1 MKRCMRSMVL
11 AGAMMAG
18 GSAASAA
25 PATIGIDGGRVIS
38 PAAEADGII
47 SFKGLPYAAPPVGP
61 RRWMPPA
68 PVVPWA
74 QPRRA
79 DAFGADCFQAVS
91 GQSPASRPRSED
103 CLYLNVWTP
112 KLGAPAGQM
121 AAKLPVYVWF
131 HGGGSRVGSGAEP
144 AFDGS
149 AMARKGIVV
158 VTVNYRLGPLGFL
171 STAELS
177 RESGHGASGNYGFMD
192 DLAALRWVR
201 RNIAT
206 FGGDP
211 GRVTIGGESSGSV
224 TTSVLMVSP
233 LGRGLFSQVIGESG
247 SSLRVHEYGSMGAT
261 SLADEEAKGAQL
273 IAALGVGDLAGMRA
287 ASAQAVLD
295 ASVRTGTF
303 YNLPVVDGVLLPD
316 APWRI
321 FARHEQND
329 VPLLVGWNAQE
340 GSLNLLM
347 GHKPFSEL
355 LKGYYGT
362 DAARIAPFYAP
373 RSEDDLQ
380 AYIRAAG
387 DNGIAYGTWTWAYAQ
402 TQSGRQP
409 VYVYEFDHAPPIPAG
424 AFGPAFDVTLAGAF
438 HGAEIPYAF
447 DTLSSRPDW
456 AVTDVDRA
464 IAATMS
470 AYWVNFIK
478 TGHPNGMR
486 STGSSLASWP
496 RYTPDLAPQRMRIGA
511 VSQAEADPDFA
522 RFLAIKAAHEHL
534 DPALPGPPPNGR

>member
-1 MKRCMRSMVL
+1 MKRCILAMFL
-11 AGAMMAG
+11 AGAMTAG
-18 GSAASAA
+18 FSGADAA
-25 PATIGIDGGRVIS
+25 PAPPSTIAIDGGRVIR
-38 PAAEADGII
+38 PAADAEGIT

-61 RRWMPPA
+61 RRWRPPA

-74 QPRRA
+74 QPRKA
-79 DAFGADCFQAVS
+79 DTFGADCFQAVS
-91 GQSPASRPRSED
+91 GESPASRPRSED

-112 KLGAPAGQM
+112 AGRN

-131 HGGGSRVGSGAEP
+131 HGGGSRVGSGAQP
-144 AFDGS
+144 GFDGS

-171 STAELS
+171 STPELS
-177 RESGHGASGNYGFMD
+177 RESLHGASGNYGFMD

-211 GRVTIGGESSGSV
+211 ARVTIGGESSGSV

-233 LGRGLFSQVIGESG
+233 QAKGLFQRAIGESG

-261 SLADEEAKGAQL
+261 SLADEEAKGGKL
-273 IAALGVGDLAGMRA
+273 MAALGVGNLAGMRA
-287 ASAQAVLD
+287 ASAQHVLD
-295 ASVRTGTF
+295 ASVRAGTF
-303 YNLPVVDGVLLPD
+303 YNLPVVDGALLPD

-321 FARHEQND
+321 FARHRQND

-340 GSLNLLM
+340 GSVNLLM
-347 GHKPFSEL
+347 GRKPFSEL
-355 LKGYYGT
+355 LKGYYGAE
-362 DAARIAPFYAP
+362 AARIAPFYAA

-380 AYIRAAG
+380 AYVRAAG
-387 DNGIAYGTWTWAYAQ
+387 DNGIAYGTWKWAYAQ
-402 TQSGRQP
+402 TLSGRQP
-409 VYVYEFDHAPPIPAG
+409 VYAYEFDHAPPIPAG
-424 AFGPAFDVTLAGAF
+424 TFGPHFDVRLAGAF

-447 DTLSSRPDW
+447 DTLASRPDW

-478 TGHPNGMR
+478 TGNPNGR
-486 STGSSLASWP
+486 GPGGAGLALWP
-496 RYTPDLAPQRMRIGA
+496 RYTPGPAAQRMRIAA
-511 VSQAEADPDFA
+511 VSHAEADADFA
-522 RFLAIKAAHEHL
+522 RFLAIKQAHDRI
-534 DPALPGPPPNGR
+534 DPADPVAPTKRR